1 MTSEHLL
8 AAYQTL
14 WLNRSFASKQA
25 TTSEDQ
31 LHEAIMKD
39 LKDEMTHPRVRQTPY
54 VKYHLGIKRILNSSL
69 SSDEKVALTSLYTN
83 LLDSCI

>member
-25 TTSEDQ
+25 MTSEDQ

-39 LKDEMTHPRVRQTPY
+39 LKM
-54 VKYHLGIKRILNSSL
+54 K
-69 SSDEKVALTSLYTN
+69 
-83 LLDSCI
+83 